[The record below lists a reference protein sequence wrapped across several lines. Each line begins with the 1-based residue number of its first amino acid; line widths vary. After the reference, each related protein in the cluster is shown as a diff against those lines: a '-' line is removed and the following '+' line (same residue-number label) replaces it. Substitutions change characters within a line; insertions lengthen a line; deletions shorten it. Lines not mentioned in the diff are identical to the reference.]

1 MYCLRGDCG
10 LHTYYVGG
18 FTVDPIT
25 KKFLDEFCK
34 LFEIDEKKTD
44 IAFEQFCNYCCV
56 NKENGI
62 VDIKLDEISTGKNA
76 QGIDGIAIIVNHKL
90 VTSVS
95 EIEFQIQNSRML
107 DVNFVFIQAK
117 TSSSFD
123 NTLMLNFFEFTKS
136 FFESD
141 GSEFTTPEIQNF
153 FEMKDF
159 IYDNAEYMTES
170 NPKLSMYYVTTGKW
184 VNDKTL
190 VKVKDRNEKELQ
202 NLNIFSK
209 IIFVPCGATEI
220 QALYRGTKNL
230 LTAKFKFDKY
240 IVMFGD
246 EDSESIGYSGVIPFR
261 EYRKIIMS
269 EGDSLKPVFDDNI
282 RDFLGNRNPV
292 NKSITTTLQALDTN
306 SFCMLNNGITI
317 IAEKVQITGTTAVL
331 TDYQIVNGCQT
342 SHVLYENRNMTG
354 INELLIPI
362 KVIGT
367 RDDVTRNN
375 ITKAT
380 NSQTSIKPEQLEA
393 LSDFQKNLETYY
405 STFEGERRLYYER
418 RTGQYRLES
427 IPKTRIVN
435 IPKQIKSVS
444 AMFLNNPHGVSGNYG
459 TIVKAVGNKIF
470 NVNDQKILYYTSS
483 IAQYKIEK
491 LISDGIIEKKYNKSR
506 YHAMMLFRIFVSGK
520 RIPRFNENKME
531 DYCNKIIDTLFD
543 EAKCKAI
550 FFKIIEFIMA
560 QDGIDFDD
568 RKTFERKETTDL
580 LLSKTN
586 ELKKFILRDVV
597 VNKVGKTN
605 S

>member
-1 MYCLRGDCG
+1 MFIMSKNIEKWSKFWYDNRRLII
-10 LHTYYVGG
+10 GG
-18 FTVDPIT
+18 IAVDPIT
-25 KKFLDEFCK
+25 QKFLGEFCK
-34 LFEIDEKKTD
+34 SFEIDENKTD
-44 IAFEQFCNYCCV
+44 PSFEHFCNYCCV

-62 VDIKLDEISTGKNA
+62 VDIKLEEMSTGKNA

-90 VTSVS
+90 VTSIS
-95 EIEFQIQNSRML
+95 EIEFQIQNSRVL

-123 NTLMLNFFEFTKS
+123 NTLMLNFFEFTKA
-136 FFESD
+136 FFEGD
-141 GSEFTTPEIQNF
+141 GSEFITPEIQNF
-153 FEMKDF
+153 FDMKQF

-202 NLNIFSK
+202 NLNIFSE
-209 IIFVPCGATEI
+209 IRFVPCGATEI
-220 QALYRGTKNL
+220 QSLYRGTKNL
-230 LTAKFKFDKY
+230 LTAKFKFEKY

-246 EDSESIGYSGVIPFR
+246 EDSDSIGYSGVIPFR
-261 EYRKIIMS
+261 EYRKIIMGD
-269 EGDSLKPVFDDNI
+269 GDSLKPVFDDNI

-292 NKSITTTLQALDTN
+292 NKAITATLQELDNN

-342 SHVLYENRNMTG
+342 SHVLYENRNLAG
-354 INELLIPI
+354 IDELLIPI

-367 RDDVTRNN
+367 KDDITRNN

-435 IPKQIKSVS
+435 IP
-444 AMFLNNPHGVSGNYG
+444 
-459 TIVKAVGNKIF
+459 
-470 NVNDQKILYYTSS
+470 
-483 IAQYKIEK
+483 
-491 LISDGIIEKKYNKSR
+491 
-506 YHAMMLFRIFVSGK
+506 
-520 RIPRFNENKME
+520 
-531 DYCNKIIDTLFD
+531 
-543 EAKCKAI
+543 
-550 FFKIIEFIMA
+550 
-560 QDGIDFDD
+560 
-568 RKTFERKETTDL
+568 
-580 LLSKTN
+580 
-586 ELKKFILRDVV
+586 
-597 VNKVGKTN
+597 
-605 S
+605 